1 MKNAGEK
8 DNCETKNRIKE
19 LENLVEK
26 KTRTE
31 RHLEEYSDS
40 SDDES
45 VEMAK
50 DKQKRREST
59 IKNLESTIING
70 DGGPTSEKENLE
82 KRIQYSEGYLSQNG
96 EHMDETDLE
105 NLKNKIENKKDTLR
119 TF

>member
-1 MKNAGEK
+1 MKDISENGK
-8 DNCETKNRIKE
+8 DETKNRIKE
-19 LENLVEK
+19 LENLVQK
-26 KTRTE
+26 NTRTE
-31 RHLEEYSDS
+31 RHLEEYSDL

-59 IKNLESTIING
+59 INGLENTIIYG
-70 DGGPTSEKENLE
+70 DGGPTPEKKNLE
-82 KRIQYSEGYLSQNG
+82 KKLQYSEGYLNQNSD
-96 EHMDETDLE
+96 HMDETDLE

>member
-31 RHLEEYSDS
+31 RHLEEYGDS
-40 SDDES
+40 SRDES

-50 DKQKRREST
+50 DKQRRRESS
-59 IKNLESTIING
+59 INDLENTIIYG
-70 DGGPTSEKENLE
+70 DGGPTPEKENLE

>member
-1 MKNAGEK
+1 MKK

-26 KTRTE
+26 NTRTE
-31 RHLEEYSDS
+31 RHLEEYSDL

-50 DKQKRREST
+50 DKQNRRGNT
-59 IKNLESTIING
+59 IKNLENTIIYG
-70 DGGPTSEKENLE
+70 DGGPTPEKGNLE
-82 KRIQYSEGYLSQNG
+82 KRIQYSQGYLNQNCDQ
-96 EHMDETDLE
+96 MDEADLE
-105 NLKNKIENKKDTLR
+105 NLKNKIENKKDTLK